1 MLSFIAPYRSSPMEK
16 RRVVTN
22 TTERLML
29 VFTEP
34 EAQDYWLRP
43 GESVEVRAE
52 VSSPADDFEL
62 KMTPEGVTVWPSNG
76 MGYISVWSVTE
87 LLACGHQ
94 RPDGWA

>member
-1 MLSFIAPYRSSPMEK
+1 VVEK

-22 TTERLML
+22 TTDRLML

-52 VSSPADDFEL
+52 VESAEDDFEL
-62 KMTPEGVTVWPSNG
+62 EDNKRGVTVWPSHG
-76 MGYISVWSVTE
+76 MGYVSTWAAGVE
-87 LLACGHQ
+87 LACGHQ
-94 RPDGWA
+94 RPPGSW